1 MVPSSSWVQARKSSE
16 YGDLSD
22 KDELKPGQE
31 YLSTGGNG
39 ERDRG
44 ETGFLL
50 TLSGNKNRK
59 KNGNTEKEK
68 CIRKM

>member
-16 YGDLSD
+16 YGDLPD

-31 YLSTGGNG
+31 YLSTGRNG
-39 ERDRG
+39 ER
-44 ETGFLL
+44 ETDPAGFLL

-59 KNGNTEKEK
+59 KNGNMEKEK
-68 CIRKM
+68 CIRKT